1 MRRSKKRLKN
11 TIEIK
16 KQKLE
21 SERKRI
27 VLRYVLKKKKNK
39 LCPTFPGLP
48 KLVPLLSLC
57 CKRKQHVNFRN
68 FRSKQ
73 LQQQMD

>member
-1 MRRSKKRLKN
+1 MRRNEKLLKKN
-11 TIEIK
+11 TSEIK

-27 VLRYVLKKKKNK
+27 VLRYVLKKKKDK
-39 LCPTFPGLP
+39 WCPTFPGLP

-57 CKRKQHVNFRN
+57 CKRKQHVNFR
-68 FRSKQ
+68 SKQ
-73 LQQQMD
+73 LQQRVD